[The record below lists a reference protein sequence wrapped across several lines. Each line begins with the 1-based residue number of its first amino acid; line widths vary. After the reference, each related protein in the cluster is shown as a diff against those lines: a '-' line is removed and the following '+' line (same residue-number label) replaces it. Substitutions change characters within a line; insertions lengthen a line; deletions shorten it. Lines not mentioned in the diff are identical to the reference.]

1 MLGLVRHLRRRL
13 SLLAIPALGG
23 LLASDL
29 GVELG
34 NSLVEL
40 GLGGG
45 VVGKRLQVGRCHS
58 IRRSNGSVELN
69 LGGCSALGGIVSRGN
84 LSVECLIRIVGT
96 AASDGVGKVD
106 PAQAGNRG
114 GRSIAISGRICYGV
128 VRRSH
133 ARLGIGLR
141 RSRGLNS
148 NIGSGLVLRR
158 LSKRRGGIAQL
169 SRTSSSRNGRGLRR
183 GHSCTGVG
191 RGGLS
196 DSKLVLSGSNVGI
209 RLIGHALGGVQRSLR
224 VNLESTRSL
233 ERRRSRIKRAL
244 SSGNIGRVRGQLVL
258 SGGKRAFLVANAGA
272 SGIQRTLGSGCLAL
286 GDIEFIRF
294 GSHDTLRRGNRSVGS
309 VGRARR
315 RGVRVS

>member
-29 GVELG
+29 GVELD

-45 VVGKRLQVGRCHS
+45 IVGKRLQVGRCHS

-69 LGGCSALGGIVSRGN
+69 LGSCGALGGIVGCSD
-84 LSVECLIRIVGT
+84 LSVERLIRIVGT

-114 GRSIAISGRICYGV
+114 GRSIAISGRIRYGV

-141 RSRGLNS
+141 RSRCLNS
-148 NIGSGLVLRR
+148 SIGSGLVLRR
-158 LSKRRGGIAQL
+158 LSKRRGGIM
-169 SRTSSSRNGRGLRR
+169 
-183 GHSCTGVG
+183 
-191 RGGLS
+191 
-196 DSKLVLSGSNVGI
+196 
-209 RLIGHALGGVQRSLR
+209 
-224 VNLESTRSL
+224 
-233 ERRRSRIKRAL
+233 
-244 SSGNIGRVRGQLVL
+244 
-258 SGGKRAFLVANAGA
+258 
-272 SGIQRTLGSGCLAL
+272 
-286 GDIEFIRF
+286 
-294 GSHDTLRRGNRSVGS
+294 
-309 VGRARR
+309 
-315 RGVRVS
+315 